1 MTQFVLRKFCASA
14 LFLALATSTAWAAD
28 NKVTLN
34 FVNSDME
41 SAIKAVGLITGKNF
55 MIDPKVKGTIN
66 IVSNQP
72 VARDL
77 VYPIFLSALRQQG
90 FTAIEQGGVIKVL
103 PETDAK
109 LQGGA
114 VLDKNSKLSG
124 DRLITQV
131 YPLRFESATQL
142 AATLRPLVSPNSVL
156 TAHQAA
162 NVLVI
167 TDYAEN
173 VHRLNRIIETID
185 QPSTTEVVSIPVQ
198 YASVLDIAQTI
209 AKLMPE
215 VVVQGVT
222 PATAPPVDGVR
233 RSVVIPDL
241 RNNQLLV
248 RNEAP
253 IHVQQIRKLVATLD
267 TQGATGS
274 NINVIYLKNAE
285 AVRLAGTL
293 KGILSGQGGSESS
306 GSGSTS
312 TAATTSTSSLLPS
325 SSSTS
330 PQSVSASVQVG
341 GVTVIL
347 QADATTN
354 SLIVTAPDHLY
365 NKIRAVIDKL
375 DVRRAQVY
383 VEAMIA
389 EVKVSKLGEF
399 GFQFL
404 AGGGNNNVGFGLATA
419 LGSSTTG
426 IGTIASAIISQDASK
441 LPGGLTVGVL
451 NGDPTSSTNRPSLG
465 MLVSALQQSGDANVL
480 STPNLLTLDNEEAKI
495 TVGQNIPIITGS
507 QASSSN
513 NTNPF
518 VTVERKDVGIKLRV
532 KPQVSEGGSITLNVF
547 QEVSSVDNSVS
558 TNGAGLATKIRTL
571 ETKVL
576 VDDGQIIVLGGLI
589 EDQLGVTQNK
599 VPLLGDI
606 PYLGALF
613 RYESREWQKVNLMIF
628 LRPVIL
634 RDGKASTSL
643 STDRYEYLRKQQGA
657 FEVPGNLMLPDSPKV
672 QLPELGK
679 KPGIPAEDM
688 KPVSP
693 AVSSAEDKK

>member
-1 MTQFVLRKFCASA
+1 MNHFLPRK
-14 LFLALATSTAWAAD
+14 LGPILLALCLAMPVARAAD
-28 NKVTLN
+28 DRVTLN

-77 VYPIFLSALRQQG
+77 VYPILLSALRQQG

-103 PETDAK
+103 PEVDAK
-109 LQGGA
+109 QQGGS
-114 VLDKNSKLSG
+114 VLDKTGKVTG
-124 DRLITQV
+124 DRMITQV

-142 AATLRPLVSPNSVL
+142 AATLRPLVSPNNLL
-156 TAHQAA
+156 TAYQAA
-162 NVLVI
+162 NTLVI
-167 TDYAEN
+167 TDYADN
-173 VHRLNRIIETID
+173 VHRLNRIIESID
-185 QPSTTEVVSIPVQ
+185 QPSTSEVVNVPIQ
-198 YASVLDIAQTI
+198 YASVLDVAQTI

-215 VVVQGVT
+215 VVVQGVPS
-222 PATAPPVDGVR
+222 PAAAPTDGVR
-233 RSVVIPDL
+233 RSVVYPDL
-241 RNNQLLV
+241 RNNQLLI

-253 IHVQQIRKLVATLD
+253 IHVEQIRRIVASLD
-267 TQGATGS
+267 TPGASGS
-274 NINVIYLKNAE
+274 NINVVYLKNAE
-285 AVRLAGTL
+285 AVRLANTL
-293 KGILSGQGGSESS
+293 KGILSGQGGQDSS
-306 GSGSTS
+306 GSSSTTSSASSSTS
-312 TAATTSTSSLLPS
+312 STSSGTSTSGSLLPS
-325 SSSTS
+325 STSST
-330 PQSVSASVQVG
+330 PQSVSASIQVG
-341 GVTVIL
+341 GVTVML

-354 SLIVTAPDHLY
+354 SLIVTAPDHIY
-365 NKIRAVIDKL
+365 NKLRGVIEKL

-399 GFQFL
+399 GVQW
-404 AGGGNNNVGFGLATA
+404 AVGGGSNNVGGGVISSLATSSTST
-419 LGSSTTG
+419 LGS
-426 IGTIASAIISQDASK
+426 IASAIVSKDATKVPS
-441 LPGGLTVGVL
+441 GLTLGL
-451 NGDPTSSTNRPSLG
+451 FNGDPTSSKTPSLG
-465 MLVSALQQSGDANVL
+465 LLISALQQSGDANVL

-532 KPQVSEGGSITLNVF
+532 KPQVSEGGSITLNVY

-558 TNGAGLATKIRTL
+558 TSGAGLATKVRTL

-589 EDQLGVTQNK
+589 EDQLAITQNK

-606 PYLGALF
+606 PYLGGLF
-613 RYESREWQKVNLMIF
+613 RYESREWQKVNLMVF

-634 RDGKASTSL
+634 RDGKASTAL
-643 STDRYEYLRKQQGA
+643 STDRYQYLRQQQSA
-657 FEVPGNLMLPDSPKV
+657 FDTPGNLALPDLPKV
-672 QLPELGK
+672 KLPELGSAN
-679 KPGIPAEDM
+679 P
-688 KPVSP
+688 P
-693 AVSSAEDKK
+693 AVDSK